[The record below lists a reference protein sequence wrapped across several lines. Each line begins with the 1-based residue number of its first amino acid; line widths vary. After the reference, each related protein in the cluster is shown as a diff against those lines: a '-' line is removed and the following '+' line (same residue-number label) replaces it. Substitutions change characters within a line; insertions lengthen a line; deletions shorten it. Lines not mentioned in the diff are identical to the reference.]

1 MIGFV
6 SSGYQRSAEPGQ
18 LAAVLAA
25 AGVRWDDVA
34 DCHELGGGTFNTVY
48 RVRCADGSG
57 LVVKL
62 APSAGTPILRY
73 EQGIL
78 GAEALYY
85 RRAADVAGVTV
96 PAVVHLDADGG
107 QAGRAHL
114 VMSECA
120 GTPWPEVKA
129 SLSGSERDELRT
141 ELGRQVA
148 RLHTI
153 TGEQFG
159 YPAQKFAP
167 LRPSWRT
174 AFLDMVDAVLADAH
188 GYGVALPRPGPE
200 MRELFA
206 AQAPV
211 LDEVT
216 TPVLVHFDLWDGNI
230 LIDRPGGAARIGGL
244 IDAERAFWG
253 DPLADFVSLALLG
266 DIEQDEAF
274 LSGYRS
280 TGAVATFDAA
290 ARQRLALYASYLYLL
305 MWVESAPRHY
315 DEPRCAWLQSRVV
328 RPLADTL
335 DAWSAQ
341 AGRGVIPR
349 WR

>member
-1 MIGFV
+1 V

-25 AGVRWDDVA
+25 AGMRWDDVT
-34 DCHELGGGTFNTVY
+34 DCDELGGGTFNTVY
-48 RVRCADGSG
+48 RVRSADGRR

-62 APSAGTPILRY
+62 APPTGTPILRY

-85 RRAADVAGVTV
+85 RLAAGLAGVTV
-96 PAVVHLDADGG
+96 PTVVYLDADGG
-107 QAGRAHL
+107 QVGRAHL

-120 GTPWPEVKA
+120 GTPWPEVEA
-129 SLSGSERDELRT
+129 ALSGSERDGLRT

-148 RLHTI
+148 VLHTI
-153 TGEQFG
+153 TGERFG
-159 YPAQKFAP
+159 YPAEKFAP
-167 LRPSWRT
+167 LRPRWRT
-174 AFLDMVDAVLADAH
+174 AFLDMVDAVLADAR
-188 GYGVALPRPGPE
+188 GYGVTLPRPGPE
-200 MRELFA
+200 IRELFA

-230 LIDRPGGAARIGGL
+230 LVDRPDGTARISGL

-280 TGAVATFDAA
+280 TGAVATFDGA
-290 ARQRLALYASYLYLL
+290 ARQRLALYGSYLYLL

-315 DEPRCAWLQSRVV
+315 DERRRAWLQTRVV

-335 DAWSAQ
+335 GAWSAQ
-341 AGRGVIPR
+341 ARREATRR